1 MTRSETP
8 PEQGR
13 VRAVIVSSNM
23 ATPGDDHD
31 GSNATT
37 GDGLSSAR
45 ARSGSTASANNADGV
60 VVDNNGQPHSS
71 SGTTTNG
78 NNNTDNNSSDVTN
91 TYEVADMAEE
101 IVPPPPS
108 VGMYPGPFMSMSPP
122 TFVPDPS
129 QVHLHPSTPP
139 ASSVCSIYV
148 QYSRPCSSWKV
159 LRDRIRAICPLV
171 PIVHVKVVNHY
182 SAVVRIRGHYSAALC
197 ITALNDHVS
206 MDGFRYHAVLI
217 DYSLQGQVPF
227 APMPGSM
234 YPYGYD
240 NSNMLAVP
248 NNGLVGSDNVHVPHS
263 PPTSPSQSVQTP
275 SSSNSILDVPQS
287 RSDGGALDS
296 QTRDT
301 STGAGTGN
309 DEAFSSDPIYANGV
323 GANGGA
329 HVGEGGGAGGE
340 YFDYWSPDASM
351 FPMPMAHN
359 PYSMYSPHRTI
370 PVVSP
375 DFVPFATGY
384 HRKMH
389 NTTDRQKVFIKN
401 IPYSTQWQDLKDFL
415 RTGANIYHVELPQ
428 YEDGRPR
435 GYAIATFFTEQDANE
450 AVRKFHGSTFNG
462 REIFVYH
469 NNSRRPSKDGEDEG
483 DSNNNNDQ
491 QPTRPTAATTAENVE
506 GVR

>member
-31 GSNATT
+31 ESNAAT
-37 GDGLSSAR
+37 GDGLPPV
-45 ARSGSTASANNADGV
+45 RSGSTASANNVDG
-60 VVDNNGQPHSS
+60 VVDNNGRPHSS
-71 SGTTTNG
+71 SATTTNG
-78 NNNTDNNSSDVTN
+78 NNNNNNNDDNGAGVTN

-101 IVPPPPS
+101 IAPPPPS

-159 LRDRIRAICPLV
+159 LRDRIRTICPLV

-197 ITALNDHVS
+197 ITALNDHVP

-248 NNGLVGSDNVHVPHS
+248 NNGLVGSDKTHAPHS

-275 SSSNSILDVPQS
+275 SSSNSILDAPQS
-287 RSDGGALDS
+287 RSDGVLDS

-309 DEAFSSDPIYANGV
+309 DETSSFEPIYANGA
-323 GANGGA
+323 GTNGA
-329 HVGEGGGAGGE
+329 HGGEGGE
-340 YFDYWSPDASM
+340 YLDYWSPDAPM

-469 NNSRRPSKDGEDEG
+469 NNSRRPSKDGEDE
-483 DSNNNNDQ
+483 DDNNNNDQ
-491 QPTRPTAATTAENVE
+491 PQQTAATAENVE